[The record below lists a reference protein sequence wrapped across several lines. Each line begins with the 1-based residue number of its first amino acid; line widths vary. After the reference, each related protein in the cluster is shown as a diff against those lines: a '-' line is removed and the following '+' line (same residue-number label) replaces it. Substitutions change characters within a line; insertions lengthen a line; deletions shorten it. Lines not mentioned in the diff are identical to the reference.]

1 MDYYMNSTGSASLCI
16 KEFEVQT
23 DCDLKKGTVLV
34 ISDGKATVATGSAT
48 EILGVLAEDY
58 KVECDEFN
66 HRNGSGYVRVIVSPG
81 AIYREDAI
89 EVTLTEAGTATS
101 ITVAG
106 LTMPS
111 AQNAFKGG
119 CVKLVSKT
127 AASTNSDEVGSIRA
141 ITASNGAAL
150 TLKNGGKA
158 CIGDVYAILPPA
170 SFSYLAL
177 EEGAAGYTFGAEK
190 SNTVRLTRCDKALGI
205 YELSFKSTLY
215 N

>member
-34 ISDGKATVATGSAT
+34 LSEGKATVATDSAT

-58 KVECDEFN
+58 KVESDEFN
-66 HRNGSGYVRVIVSPG
+66 YRNGSGLVRVIVSPG

-89 EVTLTEAGTATS
+89 EAPLTEAGTDTS
-101 ITVAG
+101 ITISG

-111 AQNAFKGG
+111 AQNAFRGG
-119 CVKLVSKT
+119 YVKLVSKD
-127 AASTNSDEVGSIRA
+127 ASSTNSDEVGSTRK
-141 ITASNGAAL
+141 ITASSGNVL
-150 TLKNGGKA
+150 TLENGGKA

-170 SFSYLAL
+170 SFSHLAL
-177 EEGAAGYTFGAEK
+177 CDGATGYTFAAEAN
-190 SNTVRLTRCDKALGI
+190 STVRLTRCDKDLGI
-205 YELSFKSTLY
+205 YELCFKSTLY